1 MRSIILFLL
10 FFITQFGFSQ
20 TVLNFTSPG
29 PQTWVC
35 PPNVS
40 QITVQCWG
48 GGGGGGNSQQGST
61 NGGGGGGGGAFSQV
75 TIQTTSNQTYY
86 LNVGAGGNGA
96 PAFSFGAAQNGND
109 SWFNIQNSIPIAL
122 PFVLAKGGL
131 KGLNIGLGSANGGSS
146 IQSIGQIIFSGGNG
160 FPGFS
165 NGGGGGG
172 SSANQL
178 NNGISGSSISGGV
191 INPIGG
197 NGGNGSTV
205 SNGEIGLSPGGGGG
219 GSNDAASNSGGN
231 GGNGMIRISYF
242 SNCTGIPLTPI
253 IFSNS
258 TAGCGG
264 LNLWT
269 TGYANTPGLIF
280 QWQSSNTVN
289 GPWTNIPNS
298 NDSLIVHNI
307 YSDTYFRLQLT
318 CSFGG
323 QTANS
328 NTIYYD
334 YISNQNLVQ
343 PSAQSLTVN
352 CGQNL
357 TINSN
362 GSGLGYMW
370 TPFLQNTSFS
380 TASNQLLLTSV
391 NNDTTIYVQTYI
403 APPVVSDTIVISQ
416 PSQFNISYD
425 PCGNGNIQGSS
436 GYLGFDWLDNTPL
449 GVTITQLKFVLNIG
463 VECNPELKNI
473 KLNGYIWPGF
483 TTIANCS
490 CLGGNNYVFVY
501 PNQNDLNIQGINQ
514 FRIYSQNILGFF
526 NAIPG
531 FSGYYAKVIVSYTT
545 NQPCISQQSPI
556 TIVTQ
561 TPTSAGVVSST
572 QNICSGNSP
581 QDLIFTGLQA
591 GLQGSIQWQYSNDSL
606 LWTDIVGANSTN
618 LNIVSNLGPM
628 TSTKWFRVKL
638 LNVGCATVYSNNV
651 KVNVNPPPVLSA
663 VGSSLVTICA
673 GNSTPLVVSGAQSYT
688 WSPLTGLNTTNGN
701 SVIASPLST
710 QPYNVTGVNQYG
722 CSSSY
727 TFLVEVLPV
736 AQGGTVGPQSS
747 YSYCSGTNPSNLSI
761 TGQTGSI
768 QWQYSY
774 NNLTWLNYTNATTTS
789 LTGSAIGPI
798 TQTTYIR
805 VVTNL
810 NGCGAAYSNTVTI
823 SVFSP
828 TIAGTVG
835 SNQSICSGSVPSAL
849 TILGFIGNTFQW
861 QYSLNNSTW
870 TNLTGATND
879 TLFPSVMS
887 TLTFNQNYYFR
898 VRVANGPCSIQYSN
912 SILITVVS
920 SPNAG
925 AISSN
930 LSICSGNLSPSLT
943 VTSASGSLQWE
954 SSTNFS
960 GPYTPI
966 TGQTTNSLASGVIG
980 PLTQTTYFRV
990 NASNLICGSVYSGI
1004 CTVTVNPQSV
1014 AGGIS
1019 SDQTICSGSSPS
1031 NLILTGNIGSIQW
1044 QSSPNGVNSWT
1055 NISGATSNILSSI
1068 APLTSTKYF
1077 RAVVISGVCP
1087 SANSNVVTITVI
1099 SPPSVGTI
1107 SNTQTICLGTT
1118 PSNLTLSSN
1127 SGSIIWQSS
1136 SDNIT
1141 FQDIIG
1147 QTGPTLLG
1155 SVIGAISNSTYFR
1168 VQVTNSPCASVLSN
1182 SVLITVTNPGTL
1194 SANQTICSGTSPVAL
1209 TSTGYTGNIQWQYA
1223 TLPTGTWNNIFGA
1236 TSSTLSS
1243 AQMGTL
1249 TANRYYR
1256 VVSTAT
1262 NGSCS
1267 VNSIVITIT
1276 VSSPSTVGSIIG
1288 NQNVC
1293 LGSLPGNITLNSY
1306 NGTIQWQ
1313 KATVLAGPYTNIG
1326 NGLNPLIGSQIG
1338 NITSTTYVRAQVTN
1352 QGCSTITSS
1361 VVTLSVIPLPIVNAG
1376 LNQTVCQGDSI
1387 ILNGT
1392 GAVNYQWSNGV
1403 SNGNYF
1409 TPSSNALLTLTGTGT
1424 NGCVNTDQVQINVI
1438 PLPSINLN
1446 FITPTQICQG
1456 SSFLIT
1462 ASSTSAV
1469 TYQWYKNNV
1478 SIAGATQSTYSAN
1491 QQGNYYVKVTSTIN
1505 GCKNYSITVN
1515 LIVNPLPSLSI
1526 TGDTMICNGQSTI
1539 LTANSNGNIT
1549 WNGNQNQS
1557 AVQVQPTSTT
1567 TYTVSALSSNNCQSQ
1582 EQITVYVGEPTD
1594 TNLFISSFGPLLFN
1608 GLMYSSSGV
1617 FTQTLN
1623 NIYGCDS
1630 LITLNLNIEVNGVDE
1645 TDLSKIVIF
1654 PNPNRTGEFTLNNS
1668 DEKEFDIE
1676 VVHDQFGRKI
1686 VFSLEQF
1693 NLTNYGITMP
1703 YVPGIYFIGIR
1714 IGDKVFYR
1722 KCSII

>member
-1 MRSIILFLL
+1 MRGLILFL
-10 FFITQFGFSQ
+10 FVIIAEFGSSQ
-20 TVLNFTSPG
+20 TVVNFSSPG
-29 PQTWVC
+29 VQTWVC

-48 GGGGGGNSQQGST
+48 GGGGGGNSNNSQSY
-61 NGGGGGGGGAFSQV
+61 GGGGGGGGACS
-75 TIQTTSNQTYY
+75 TSNFTIIQGTIIKI
-86 LNVGAGGNGA
+86 NVGTGGQFAGASSTLPGQSGQSSWLSFTNSIPTNSQEGVLAMGGFAGLNGSSGGQGGLISGSLGQLIFKGGNGA
-96 PAFSFGAAQNGND
+96 
-109 SWFNIQNSIPIAL
+109 
-122 PFVLAKGGL
+122 
-131 KGLNIGLGSANGGSS
+131 GSTSS
-146 IQSIGQIIFSGGNG
+146 
-160 FPGFS
+160 
-165 NGGGGGG
+165 GGGGGG
-172 SSANQL
+172 SSATPNAPGS
-178 NNGISGSSISGGV
+178 NGNSNLGG
-191 INPIGG
+191 IAPIFGG
-197 NGGNGSTV
+197 NGGNGSMSV
-205 SNGEIGLSPGGGGG
+205 SQGQGGFFPGGGGG
-219 GSNDAASNSGGN
+219 GSDDWSGSAGGSGGN
-231 GGNGMIRISYF
+231 GQVRITYNY
-242 SNCTGIPLTPI
+242 NCAGTPVTPI
-253 IFSNS
+253 IYSNS
-258 TAGCGG
+258 STGCGG
-264 LNLWT
+264 LSLWT
-269 TGYANTPGLIF
+269 TGFSNIPGLLF

-298 NDSLIVHNI
+298 NDSLIVYNT
-307 YSDTYFRLQLT
+307 YSDIYFRLQLT
-318 CSFGG
+318 CSYAG
-323 QTANS
+323 QSVIS
-328 NTIYYD
+328 NTIFYD
-334 YISNQNLVQ
+334 YISNPNLIQ
-343 PSAQSLTVN
+343 PTAQSLTVN

-357 TINSN
+357 LINAS
-362 GSGLGYMW
+362 GSGNGFIW
-370 TPFLQNTSFS
+370 SSFNQETSLDS
-380 TASNQLLLTSV
+380 TNQLLLNAI

-403 APPVVSDTIVISQ
+403 NPPVVSDTITIFQATQLIGFTNTS
-416 PSQFNISYD
+416 
-425 PCGNGNIQGSS
+425 CGNGNLQGS
-436 GYLGFDWLDNTPL
+436 GNIGFNWTDATPL
-449 GVTITQLKFVLNIG
+449 GNNITSFKILLNVG
-463 VECNPELKNI
+463 VECNPGGKNVQI
-473 KLNGYIWPGF
+473 NQ
-483 TTIANCS
+483 TTTSNLTTVTNCS
-490 CLGGNNYVFVY
+490 CIGGNQYELTFPITSLV
-501 PNQNDLNIQGINQ
+501 QGGFNQ
-514 FRIYSQNILGFF
+514 FRILNANNLGLF
-526 NAIPG
+526 NGIINY
-531 FSGYYAKVIVSYTT
+531 SGYYAKVIVSYST
-545 NQPCISQQSPI
+545 NQPCVSQQSPI
-556 TIVTQ
+556 VVTSVTPSSAGLVSSSHFICTGQ
-561 TPTSAGVVSST
+561 TPQILS
-572 QNICSGNSP
+572 
-581 QDLIFTGLQA
+581 FT
-591 GLQGSIQWQYSNDSL
+591 GLQGSIIWQQSSDSL
-606 LWTDIVGANSTN
+606 VWTDIVGANANT
-618 LNIVSNLGPM
+618 LNIPVNLGAL

-638 LNVGCATVYSNNV
+638 INSGCTIYSNNV
-651 KVNVNPPPVLSA
+651 KVKVNPLPIV
-663 VGSSLVTICA
+663 VGSNDVIICA
-673 GNSTPLVVSGAQSYT
+673 GTTATLTVTGAQNYT
-688 WSPLTGLNTTNGN
+688 WSPANGLNTTVGDT
-701 SVIASPLST
+701 VIASPLSS
-710 QPYNVTGVNQYG
+710 QGYSVTGIDQNG
-722 CSSSY
+722 CSNSDIIGV
-727 TFLVEVLPV
+727 TILPV
-736 AQGGTVGPQSS
+736 AQGGNVGPQSS
-747 YSYCSGTNPSNLSI
+747 YSYCSGTTPSNLSI

-774 NNLTWLNYTNATTTS
+774 NNITWLNYTNATTTS

-810 NGCGAAYSNTVTI
+810 NGCGAAYSNTVTL

-930 LSICSGNLSPSLT
+930 VSICSGNLSPSLT

-1014 AGGIS
+1014 AGVIS

-1409 TPSSNALLTLTGTGT
+1409 TPSSNALLTLTGIGT
-1424 NGCVNTDQVQINVI
+1424 NGCVNTDQVQINVN

-1526 TGDTMICNGQSTI
+1526 TGDTMICNGQLTI

-1714 IGDKVFYR
+1714 TGDKVFYR

>member
-1 MRSIILFLL
+1 MRSLILFLL
-10 FFITQFGFSQ
+10 VFIAKFGFSQ
-20 TVLNFTSPG
+20 TVVNFTSPG
-29 PQTWVC
+29 AQTWVC

-75 TIQTTSNQTYY
+75 TIQTTANQTYY
-86 LNVGAGGNGA
+86 LNVGTGGSGA

-109 SWFNIQNSIPIAL
+109 SWFNIQNSIPVAL

-219 GSNDAASNSGGN
+219 GSNDAASNSGGS

-242 SNCTGIPLTPI
+242 SNCTGIPVTPI

-258 TAGCGG
+258 TSGCGG
-264 LNLWT
+264 VNLWT

-280 QWQSSNTVN
+280 QWQSSNNVN

-298 NDSLIVHNI
+298 NDSLVVHNT

-323 QTANS
+323 QNAIS
-328 NTIYYD
+328 NTIFYD
-334 YISNQNLVQ
+334 HISNQNLVQ

-357 TINSN
+357 LINAS
-362 GSGLGYMW
+362 GSGNGFIW
-370 TPFLQNTSFS
+370 SSFNQDTSLDS
-380 TASNQLLLTSV
+380 TNQLLLNAI
-391 NNDTTIYVQTYI
+391 NNDTTIYVQTFI
-403 APPVVSDTIVISQ
+403 NPPIVNDTITIFQATQLIGFTNS
-416 PSQFNISYD
+416 S
-425 PCGNGNIQGSS
+425 CGNGNLQGS
-436 GYLGFDWLDNTPL
+436 GNIGFNWTDATPL
-449 GVTITQLKFVLNIG
+449 GNNITSFKILLNVG
-463 VECNPELKNI
+463 VECSPGGKNVQI
-473 KLNGYIWPGF
+473 NQN
-483 TTIANCS
+483 TTSNLTTVSNCS
-490 CLGGNNYVFVY
+490 CIGGNQYELTFPITSLV
-501 PNQNDLNIQGINQ
+501 QGGLNQ
-514 FRIYSQNILGFF
+514 FRILNANNLGLY
-526 NAIPG
+526 NGIINN
-531 FSGYYAKVIVSYTT
+531 SGYYAKVIVSYTT

-556 TIVTQ
+556 TIITQ
-561 TPTSAGVVSST
+561 TPTSAGVVSS
-572 QNICSGNSP
+572 NLSICSGSIP
-581 QDLIFTGLQA
+581 IDLTFV
-591 GLQGSIQWQYSNDSL
+591 GLQGSKQWQYSNDS
-606 LWTDIVGANSTN
+606 IVWIDVAGATSSN
-618 LNIVSNLGPM
+618 LNINATLGPL

-638 LNVGCATVYSNNV
+638 TNTGCTTLYSNNV
-651 KVNVNPPPVLSA
+651 KVNINPVPVLAA
-663 VGSSLVTICA
+663 VGSSIVTICA
-673 GNSTPLVVSGAQSYT
+673 GNSSPLVVSGAQSFT
-688 WSPLTGLNTTNGN
+688 WSPLAGLNTTNGN

-710 QPYNVTGVNQYG
+710 QTYTVNGVNQYG

-736 AQGGTVGPQSS
+736 AQGGLIGPQSS
-747 YSYCSGTNPSNLSI
+747 YSYCIGTTPSNLSI
-761 TGQTGSI
+761 LGQTGSI

-789 LTGSAIGPI
+789 LTGSVIGALA
-798 TQTTYIR
+798 QTTYIR

-810 NGCGAAYSNTVTI
+810 NGCVPAYSNVVTL

-835 SNQSICSGSVPSAL
+835 SNQSICSGSVPSVL
-849 TILGFIGNTFQW
+849 TILGYIGNTFQW

-887 TLTFNQNYYFR
+887 ALTFNQNYYFR

-912 SILITVVS
+912 SVLITVVAP
-920 SPNAG
+920 PNAG
-925 AISSN
+925 TISSN
-930 LSICSGNLSPSLT
+930 ASICSGNISPTLS
-943 VTSASGSLQWE
+943 VTSSSGSLQWE
-954 SSTNFS
+954 SATNIT
-960 GPYTPI
+960 GPYTSI
-966 TGQTTNSLASGVIG
+966 TGQTSSSLSSSVIG
-980 PLTQTTYFRV
+980 ILTQTTYFRMK
-990 NASNLICGSVYSGI
+990 ASSLICGNIYSGI

-1014 AGGIS
+1014 AGLIS

-1031 NLILTGNIGSIQW
+1031 NLILTGNVGAIQW
-1044 QSSPNGVNSWT
+1044 QSSSNGINSWT
-1055 NISGATSNILSSI
+1055 NISGATSSNLNIN
-1068 APLTSTKYF
+1068 PLTITTYY
-1077 RAVVISGVCP
+1077 RVVVTSGNCSSV
-1087 SANSNVVTITVI
+1087 NSNVVTITV
-1099 SPPSVGTI
+1099 STPSVVG
-1107 SNTQTICLGTT
+1107 SVSSAQLICLGTS
-1118 PSNLTLSSN
+1118 PSSLNLSSN
-1127 SGSIIWQSS
+1127 NGTIIWQSS
-1136 SDNIT
+1136 LDNVT
-1141 FQDIIG
+1141 FQNIIG
-1147 QTGPTLLG
+1147 QTGTTLLG
-1155 SVIGAISNSTYFR
+1155 SVIGALSNSTYYR
-1168 VQVTNSPCASVLSN
+1168 VQVTNSPCTSVVSN

-1194 SANQTICSGTSPVAL
+1194 NANQTICSGTSPAAL
-1209 TSTGYTGNIQWQYA
+1209 NTVGYSGNIQWQYA
-1223 TLPTGTWNNIFGA
+1223 NLPTGTWNNIFGA

-1249 TANRYYR
+1249 TTNRYYR
-1256 VVSTAT
+1256 VVSTAS

-1267 VNSIVITIT
+1267 VNSSVITIT
-1276 VSSPSTVGSIIG
+1276 ISSPSTVGSIIG

-1293 LGSLPGNITLNSY
+1293 LGALPGNVTLNSF

-1313 KATVLAGPYTNIG
+1313 KSTALAGPYLNIG
-1326 NGLNPLIGSQIG
+1326 SSTNPLTGAQIG
-1338 NITSTTYVRAQVTN
+1338 NISSTTYIRAQVTN
-1352 QGCSTITSS
+1352 QGCSTVTSS
-1361 VVTLSVIPLPIVNAG
+1361 VVTLTVVALPIVNAG
-1376 LNQTVCQGDSI
+1376 FNQVVCQGDSLL
-1387 ILNGT
+1387 LNGT
-1392 GAVNYQWSNGV
+1392 GAVIYQWSNGI

-1409 TPSSNALLTLTGTGT
+1409 TPTGNILLTLTGTGT
-1424 NGCVNTDQVQINVI
+1424 NGCINTDQVQINVN

-1446 FITPTQICQG
+1446 YITPSQICQG
-1456 SSFLIT
+1456 NTFLIT
-1462 ASSTSAV
+1462 ANSTSSV
-1469 TYQWYKNNV
+1469 NYQWYKNNV
-1478 SIAGATQSTYSAN
+1478 SIAGATLSSFTAN
-1491 QQGNYYVKVTSTIN
+1491 QQGNYYVKVTSTVN
-1505 GCKNYSITVN
+1505 GCKNYSNTVN
-1515 LIVNPLPSLSI
+1515 LIVNPLPTLSI
-1526 TGDTMICNGQSTI
+1526 TGDTLICNGQSTI
-1539 LTANSNGNIT
+1539 LTANSNGNVT

-1557 AVQVQPTSTT
+1557 VIQVQPSSTSN
-1567 TYTVSALSSNNCQSQ
+1567 YTVAALSSNNCQSQ

-1594 TNLFISSFGPLLFN
+1594 TNLFISSYGPLVFN

-1645 TDLSKIVIF
+1645 TNLSKIVIF
-1654 PNPNRTGEFTLNNS
+1654 PNPNYTGEFTLNNS

-1676 VVHDQFGRKI
+1676 VVNDQFGREI
-1686 VFSLEQF
+1686 AFSLDQF
-1693 NLTNYGITMP
+1693 SKSNYGIRMP

-1714 IGDKVFYR
+1714 IGDKVYYR